1 MAETKKQTAAG
12 AKKATDKKPAGAR
25 KAEPAKPAATKA
37 APEEPRKIEP
47 KLKPE
52 LDDPTRAALDLRRA
66 LKKRTPNFRREE
78 WFRYKKL
85 SRSGWRRPDGI
96 TSKMRRHFKYRP
108 NVVSIGFGSPVK
120 ARGLHP
126 SGFEEVPVFN
136 VNDLDQIDPKKQAA
150 RVGGSVGAKK
160 RESIQNEATKRN
172 IRILNPMHVG
182 GGSK

>member
-1 MAETKKQTAAG
+1 MAEKK
-12 AKKATDKKPAGAR
+12 DKV
-25 KAEPAKPAATKA
+25 T
-37 APEEPRKIEP
+37 P

-52 LDDPTRAALDLRRA
+52 LAADVQEALEKRRE
-66 LKKRTPNFRREE
+66 LKRRTPNFRREE

-108 NVVSIGFGSPVK
+108 NVVSIGYGSPVA

-136 VNDLDQIDPKKQAA
+136 VDGLDALDPKRQAA
-150 RVGGSVGAKK
+150 RVGGSVGARK
-160 RESIQNEATKRN
+160 REAIEKEAAKRN
-172 IRILNPMHVG
+172 IRILNPMRG
-182 GGSK
+182 GGSE

>member
-1 MAETKKQTAAG
+1 MAETKKKSAAG
-12 AKKATDKKPAGAR
+12 AKKATGTKP
-25 KAEPAKPAATKA
+25 KAAKEAPAAEKKA
-37 APEEPRKIEP
+37 APETPKKIEP

-52 LDDPTRAALDLRRA
+52 LDAATKEALEQRSA
-66 LKKRTPNFRREE
+66 LKKRTPHFQREE

-150 RVGGSVGAKK
+150 RIGGSVGAKK
-160 RESIQNEATKRN
+160 RESIQTEAAKRN
-172 IRILNPMHVG
+172 IRILNPMHAG
-182 GGSK
+182 GGSE